1 MEIKTNGS
9 KMSVKP
15 LKKRAIGIYHIF
27 SHPLQ
32 NRGSRVRI
40 LLPLPQGSET
50 RCFRL
55 FFLAFFCFFGAFCS
69 GMTGNRE
76 QIAILS
82 SDYCCC
88 RKMSFP
94 NGCNCFF
101 CFECFRLVQ
110 HQKSIRSIL
119 QDRPR
124 HQYDHDA
131 GDAFSMFTAYQFL
144 TGEMNGEQGRVRV
157 RD

>member
-1 MEIKTNGS
+1 MIFPEHQKSINSNCCSQTGVLNARK
-9 KMSVKP
+9 VP
-15 LKKRAIGIYHIF
+15 KKRAFGRDCIF
-27 SHPLQ
+27 PHPLQ

-110 HQKSIRSIL
+110 HQKSIRSTL
-119 QDRPR
+119 CGHPQ
-124 HQYDHDA
+124 HQFECDA
-131 GDAFSMFTAYQFL
+131 GGALFYVYCVSIFD
-144 TGEMNGEQGRVRV
+144 R
-157 RD
+157 